1 MEKAQSLAEF
11 LGTNDSAALV
21 DVQPRLE
28 DITDSK
34 EFALAVLASREFR
47 SYIVNSLLL
56 GSLPAA
62 VVIRMMDYGWGKP
75 PDRVEHT
82 GKDGNPIETVTEVRR
97 TIVHVNVEAQDE
109 PSYVTH

>member
-1 MEKAQSLAEF
+1 MEQSLAEF
-11 LGTNDSAALV
+11 LGMKDPVAPAEA
-21 DVQPRLE
+21 RLE

-34 EFALAVLASREFR
+34 QFAVAVLDSREFR
-47 SYIVNSLLL
+47 SYIVNGLIL
-56 GSLPAA
+56 GTIPSAI
-62 VVIRMMDYGWGKP
+62 VTRMMDYGWGKP